1 MTSFLD
7 KRGLERYHNNAANTF
22 AAKSDVAS
30 LTQRVENLENNGG
43 GGNGSSGD
51 LTEYY
56 TKIETDAAIEVVA
69 SVTACAVNEIK
80 NTIGASDALK
90 VSFEGTKNLSTCSSI
105 MDALHVLDD
114 GVSSEEIEALQKDKA
129 DKATTLSGYGIEDA
143 YTKSEVDAML
153 KNYYPKKVIDD
164 KISSMEN
171 TINELRSML
180 GVMGVISIGA
190 AGKDGDYTLQLLSTT
205 GGGLPQGPSGGSTSS
220 RIDGSTLVCGGTVEN
235 NSLVLAGATIDG
247 NTLVL

>member
-7 KRGLERYHNNAANTF
+7 KKGLERYHNNAANTF

-30 LTQRVENLENNGG
+30 LTQRVENLENND
-43 GGNGSSGD
+43 GSSGD

-114 GVSSEEIEALQKDKA
+114 GVSSEEIEALQKGKA
-129 DKATTLSGYGIEDA
+129 DKSTTLSGYGIDDA

-153 KNYYPKKVIDD
+153 KNYYPKKEIDN

-171 TINELRSML
+171 TINELKSML

-190 AGKDGDYTLQLLSTT
+190 TGKDGDYTLQLLSTT

-220 RIDGSTLVCGGTVEN
+220 SIDGSTLVCGGTVEN
-235 NSLVLAGATIDG
+235 NSLVLTGATIDG

>member
-7 KRGLERYHNNAANTF
+7 KKGLERYHNNAANTF

-43 GGNGSSGD
+43 GGGD

-114 GVSSEEIEALQKDKA
+114 GVSSEEIEALQKGKA
-129 DKATTLSGYGIEDA
+129 DKATTLSGYGIADA

-164 KISSMEN
+164 KIRSMEN
-171 TINELRSML
+171 TISELRSML

-190 AGKDGDYTLQLLSTT
+190 TGKDGDYTLQLLSTT
-205 GGGLPQGPSGGSTSS
+205 GGGIPQGSSGAS
-220 RIDGSTLVCGGTVEN
+220 IDGSTLVCGGTVEN
-235 NSLVLAGATIDG
+235 NSIVLTGANIDG

>member
-1 MTSFLD
+1 MASFLD
-7 KRGLERYHNNAANTF
+7 KEGLKRYHDNAVNAF
-22 AAKSDVAS
+22 AAKSDVIDLS
-30 LTQRVENLENNGG
+30 QRVENLENNEGG
-43 GGNGSSGD
+43 SGSSED

-105 MDALHVLDD
+105 MDALHVLDE
-114 GVSSEEIEALQKDKA
+114 GVRSEEIEALIDVKA
-129 DKATTLSGYGIEDA
+129 DKATTLSGYGITDA

-153 KNYYPKKVIDD
+153 KNYYPKKEIDD

-171 TINELRSML
+171 IINELRSML

-205 GGGLPQGPSGGSTSS
+205 GGGLPQGSS
-220 RIDGSTLVCGGTVEN
+220 SASIDGSTLVCGGTVEN
-235 NSLVLAGATIDG
+235 NSLLLTGATIDG